1 MHVRTHTGE
10 KPLRCSDCGQ
20 YFRESSNLTKH
31 RRTHMRKGGYPCD
44 ICRRDFTRL
53 DQLRRHLM
61 ATHKDDPERQ
71 RAIENAGPKNR
82 PSVVQISS

>member
-1 MHVRTHTGE
+1 
-10 KPLRCSDCGQ
+10 
-20 YFRESSNLTKH
+20 
-31 RRTHMRKGGYPCD
+31 MRKGGYPCD